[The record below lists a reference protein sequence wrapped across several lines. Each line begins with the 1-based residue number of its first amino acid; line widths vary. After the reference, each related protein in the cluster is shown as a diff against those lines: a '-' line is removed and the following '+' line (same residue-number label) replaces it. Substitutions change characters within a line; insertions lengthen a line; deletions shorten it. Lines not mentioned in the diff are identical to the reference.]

1 MTSTSLFPSSARLL
15 TLMIIGSLAVAGCQ
29 SNGAPHPDKTAAAT
43 TKTVLAHGQWDAFNH
58 AQLNQMITQYGKL
71 SPQYDAKKKP
81 YVVFDFDNTSVFLDI
96 EEAALIYQLEQ
107 LQFKVTPQQLDKI
120 IRTDISD
127 KSFSADYNNKAGQ
140 AVNINSVAP
149 DIVASYTWLY
159 HNYSGLKGQKSLAE
173 VQISPH
179 YQNFTTK
186 MRYLYAAIGDTF
198 DHSVSYPWVTY
209 LFAGFTEQEVRT
221 LTRDAFRWQ
230 QTQKI
235 GPVTWT
241 SSASLPG
248 KAGVVSVKWE
258 NGLRPHA
265 EMQTLYRTLV
275 DNGFDVYVCSASF
288 TDVIKEMASNP
299 EMGFNISDQNVYAMQ
314 LERDAAGR
322 IVPKFREGYY
332 QTQGKGKTQTIQKF
346 LVSKYGYGPIFIAGD
361 SEGDQNM
368 MQDFA
373 DTKKVVIVNRLRKPS
388 TDIGKFSKE
397 AVATYGKADAKYLLQ
412 GRDAHT
418 GKFVPSSKTI
428 AYGASEGKNLK
439 GE

>member
-1 MTSTSLFPSSARLL
+1 MTHSTWFSNSTRLL
-15 TLMIIGSLAVAGCQ
+15 VLAVMGSLAVAGCQ
-29 SNGAPHPDKTAAAT
+29 SSGTPAPVSNGIHSKQQ
-43 TKTVLAHGQWDAFNH
+43 VLARGQWDAFNH
-58 AQLNQMITQYGKL
+58 AQLNQMIVQYGKL
-71 SPQYDAKKKP
+71 SSTYRADKKP

-96 EEAALIYQLEQ
+96 EEATLIYQLEQ

-127 KSFSADYNNKAGQ
+127 KNFSADYNNQAGQ
-140 AVNINSVAP
+140 AVNINTVAP
-149 DIVASYTWLY
+149 DIIASYTWLY
-159 HNYSGLKGQKSLAE
+159 QHYSGLKGTQSLAE
-173 VQISPH
+173 VQKSPH
-179 YQNFTTK
+179 YLNFITK
-186 MRYLYAAIGDTF
+186 MRYLYAAIGHTF

-230 QTQKI
+230 QSQKI
-235 GPVTWT
+235 GPVKWT
-241 SSASLPG
+241 SPAELSG

-265 EMQTLYRTLV
+265 EMQTLYRTLL

-288 TDVIKEMASNP
+288 IDVIKEMVSNP

-314 LERDAAGR
+314 LERDNAGR
-322 IVPKFREGYY
+322 IIPKFRAGYY
-332 QTQGKGKTQTIQKF
+332 QTQGKGKTQTIEKF

-373 DTKKVVIVNRLRKPS
+373 DTQKVVIVNRLRKPS
-388 TDIGKFSKE
+388 TDIGKFSKI
-397 AVATYGKADAKYLLQ
+397 ALDSHGKADAKFLLQ
-412 GRDAHT
+412 GRDANT
-418 GKFVPSSKTI
+418 GKFVPSTKTI
-428 AYGASEGKNLK
+428 TFGATEGKNLK